1 MYMYKTVTNQGFE
14 PRTLLSK
21 LSLFDLCSVQ
31 FLVCTLY
38 FISFHS
44 PLLSSPGKH
53 NGTVK
58 DHEYFKC
65 KDKHGVFVRPEK
77 IIRHDKVSSVSSPSH
92 SPSPSR
98 GTSGVSGGRLR
109 HTSTS
114 PSNPRRLTP
123 STHTSSSRSL
133 HSARRSSSGHA
144 RF

>member
-1 MYMYKTVTNQGFE
+1 MYIAETVTNQWLE

-21 LSLFDLCSVQ
+21 LNLFDLCSVH
-31 FLVCTLY
+31 FLICTCT
-38 FISFHS
+38 SFYS
-44 PLLSSPGKH
+44 PHLSSPGKH

-77 IIRHDKVSSVSSPSH
+77 IIRHDKVTSVSSPSH

-123 STHTSSSRSL
+123 STHTSSSKSL
-133 HSARRSSSGHA
+133 HSVRRSSSGHA